1 MGNWL
6 NGFGACSAEVKKAC
20 PVEMTLHIIG
30 GKWKGII
37 IDILSQKPVRFN
49 ELKRFIPG
57 ITQRMLTLQL
67 RELEAD
73 GVVKRKKCREH
84 CPQKGGVFFDRTR

>member
-1 MGNWL
+1 
-6 NGFGACSAEVKKAC
+6 
-20 PVEMTLHIIG
+20 MTLHIIG

-84 CPQKGGVFFDRTR
+84 CPQKVEYSLTELGEKLSPIIASMRIWGNEYMSKR